1 MPNVICGCYGCS
13 ILNSPTVTSFSCLTT
28 QKLKLEFQEPDVS
41 LGKTKVNKDSYPQ
54 MKGYFRETCKSQNI
68 NPISPTPKF
77 NLGN

>member
-1 MPNVICGCYGCS
+1 MPNAICGCKDAV
-13 ILNSPTVTSFSCLTT
+13 TVTSFSCLTT

-41 LGKTKVNKDSYPQ
+41 LGKTNVNKDSYPK
-54 MKGYFRETCKSQNI
+54 MKGYFREMCKSQNI